1 MYIFH
6 QLLQFDKLDEY
17 VIHSLQTNYP
27 AGDNGNQ
34 LLESIGDSNSSSS
47 FDMERRSFSSN
58 SNQST
63 IGNYNSDHS
72 TAFSTSSQQING
84 THSLPSVLSSMS
96 SAVSGGTA
104 STPNFTYSDINTQ
117 HRKPS
122 NLLPFTPS
130 PDDRSNNASQIND
143 IYNSNTLSAMQSSSL
158 NSQPTQMH
166 SSGLNTSA
174 ALSSLGDYTM
184 QMNDLINDDNGDG
197 LDMSFWENF
206 DSFNYEADLVMANN
220 KSHHHHPQTQ
230 GKSSTKRSHDGT
242 GADRKRKKGN
252 EPKDSSSH
260 SKILVKDGT
269 KAMSASPIPM
279 DGSQFMM
286 KSSASATPQKKSI
299 HLTASSS
306 ITSHNILIDSTPS
319 EVICIDDD
327 EDDATNNNIGE
338 RMGRRKNS
346 GKFCQFFISLSV

>member
-1 MYIFH
+1 
-6 QLLQFDKLDEY
+6 
-17 VIHSLQTNYP
+17 
-27 AGDNGNQ
+27 
-34 LLESIGDSNSSSS
+34 
-47 FDMERRSFSSN
+47 MERRSFSSN

-104 STPNFTYSDINTQ
+104 STPNFTYSDINT

-122 NLLPFTPS
+122 NLIPFTPS

-158 NSQPTQMH
+158 NAQPTQMH
-166 SSGLNTSA
+166 SSGLNTTA

-220 KSHHHHPQTQ
+220 RSHHHPQTQ

-242 GADRKRKKGN
+242 GADRKRKKAN

-260 SKILVKDGT
+260 TKILAKDGT
-269 KAMSASPIPM
+269 KAISASPIPM

-286 KSSASATPQKKSI
+286 KSSSSATPQKKSI

-338 RMGRRKNS
+338 LMDR
-346 GKFCQFFISLSV
+346 FFVSLSV